1 MVGPVFLLRDAA
13 GAIYALPEAELKKSQ
28 VRPEYVGHIE
38 GAFKGQRRNLK
49 ATDVFSEKDG
59 GDKGPKPPKRLS
71 DLIFAEKDGGDKG
84 PKPPKLDAL
93 QFVGELEGL

>member
-1 MVGPVFLLRDAA
+1 MAGPVFLLRDAA

-38 GAFKGQRRNLK
+38 GAFKGQRRILK
-49 ATDVFSEKDG
+49 AT
-59 GDKGPKPPKRLS
+59 DKGPKPPKRLS